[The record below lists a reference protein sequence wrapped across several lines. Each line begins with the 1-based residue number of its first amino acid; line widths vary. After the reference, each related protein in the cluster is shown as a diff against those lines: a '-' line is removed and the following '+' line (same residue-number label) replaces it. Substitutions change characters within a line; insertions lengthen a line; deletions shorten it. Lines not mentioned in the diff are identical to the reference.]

1 MSRVGLSFEMTVLAT
16 DVSVDADV
24 PDGNDSFALREQA
37 AAENAEL
44 EVLHWESLQDEI
56 AIAEGAG
63 SRNNLFAGASVRSG
77 SSASDADFLQVLPIT
92 ESAHDVSVTDGYSAD
107 NTFSHA
113 DPGWSH
119 KEFNISGSL
128 VFGTTFSILTRPFS
142 VLLTTTSNVL
152 LILFMEMFMKSS
164 NNKLNANRKLQNCMQ
179 RSWTMLGML
188 AS

>member
-1 MSRVGLSFEMTVLAT
+1 MFWLM
-16 DVSVDADV
+16 SVDVWSCAC
-24 PDGNDSFALREQA
+24 
-37 AAENAEL
+37 
-44 EVLHWESLQDEI
+44 
-56 AIAEGAG
+56 
-63 SRNNLFAGASVRSG
+63 
-77 SSASDADFLQVLPIT
+77 
-92 ESAHDVSVTDGYSAD
+92 AHDVSVTDGYSAD

-188 AS
+188 ASWTGRTSVKQTGKRPYSGGTQCWELGRLTFRWFRRFLVEKASRNRHKC